1 MQPKGKQKAN
11 KGGGT
16 GKQKVNK
23 GGGTGKQK
31 VNKGGDT
38 GKQKVNM
45 LRQAQQPCFGRLSE
59 SGDSCQKNHFCDK
72 DFFRSG
78 MILAA

>member
-1 MQPKGKQKAN
+1 MQPKGKQKVN

-31 VNKGGDT
+31 VN
-38 GKQKVNM
+38 M
-45 LRQAQQPCFGRLSE
+45 LRLRSATFAQQPSLSIRKDGVMKKQ
-59 SGDSCQKNHFCDK
+59 GDKK
-72 DFFRSG
+72 TEK
-78 MILAA
+78 